1 MAIRNYDIGGMLARS
16 GQSIGQQISQGV
28 DRFGQGIGG
37 LMTGV
42 GKGIEARGARIEK
55 EKTAEE
61 VQKLLQQNA
70 NNPAQLN
77 AIGQRYDSKGEND
90 LAKLFY
96 DAANKA
102 VTSVRQG
109 VLGAAYQAGVEGKPI
124 DMLQGELSTF
134 TSQNVGGEA
143 SAFIEMYEKG
153 VAKARGKDTK
163 FGTTVTEW
171 VNPQE
176 PNKVLLKTI
185 QPEGSPFPVKL
196 GSTTVVTEADL
207 QNLVKRQ
214 GKSAVTVNTGDEAE
228 DAYQKALSEGIAEQD
243 LKILEDGAA
252 AEVNLGT
259 ISEAKLVLNEPGN
272 DVLGFGAETVK
283 DIKSATLSLMGAF
296 GVTENDPLY
305 KELNEA
311 TAAAD
316 LYNMFTQQFVKVRM
330 EATKGAITE
339 REFATFIAS
348 VPNLLQTAEGYK
360 QVLLTMERANTAAVL
375 KAKHVE
381 NNMSSQ
387 KSVKEARD
395 EWTAFSNKFP
405 LGTLSSEAMST
416 VWSEFT
422 KPGFKP
428 ENLVF
433 SYVDEET
440 KERVQVTLGEIS
452 RTARANGIATT
463 VALKRL
469 FSRRS
474 AQHVQL

>member
-42 GKGIEARGARIEK
+42 GTGIEERGARIAK

-61 VQKLLQQNA
+61 VQQLLQQNA

-77 AIGQRYDSKGEND
+77 SLGQKYASEGNTDM
-90 LAKLFY
+90 AQLFY
-96 DAANKA
+96 DAATKS
-102 VTSVRQG
+102 VSSVRQG
-109 VLGAAYQAGVEGKPI
+109 VLGAAYQAGLEGKPI

-134 TSQNVGGEA
+134 TSSNVGGQA
-143 SAFIEMYEKG
+143 SSFIEMYEKG
-153 VAKARGKDTK
+153 ASTAKGKDTK

-171 VNPQE
+171 VNPQA
-176 PNKVLLKTI
+176 PNKVVLKTL
-185 QPEGSPFPVKL
+185 QREGSPYPIKL
-196 GSTTVVTEADL
+196 GSTTPIMAEDL
-207 QNLVKRQ
+207 QGLVKRQ
-214 GKSAVTVNTGDEAE
+214 GKPGVTVNTGDKAE
-228 DAYQKALSEGIAEQD
+228 GAYQTELLKGIAEQD

-252 AEVNLGT
+252 AETNLGT

-296 GVTENDPLY
+296 GVTEDDPLY

-381 NNMSSQ
+381 NNMGSQ
-387 KSVKEARD
+387 VSIKEARN

-405 LGTLSSEAMST
+405 LGSLSSEAMST

-422 KPGFKP
+422 KPDFKP
-428 ENLVF
+428 QDLVF
-433 SYVDEET
+433 SYVDEKT
-440 KERVQVTLGEIS
+440 NERVQATLGEIS
-452 RTARANGIATT
+452 RAARRNGIAPT

-474 AQHVQL
+474 AQHVQP